1 MSVLKIFCVYMWP
14 EGVRNLEGQNIGD
27 TDRRKEVM
35 SEEKYEWSKGQE
47 NKERKKKRHEKSE

>member
-1 MSVLKIFCVYMWP
+1 VWP
-14 EGVRNLEGQNIGD
+14 EGVRNVEGQNIGD

-47 NKERKKKRHEKSE
+47 NKREKKKRHEKNE